1 MILLFYNKT
10 RKDMNLYFKEVQG
23 KNCCKAVVK
32 LTEPW
37 FVKTLRVVSDHIT
50 IVNFLMFLLLD
61 LDISTSPF

>member
-1 MILLFYNKT
+1 
-10 RKDMNLYFKEVQG
+10 MNLYFKEVQG

-37 FVKTLRVVSDHIT
+37 FVKTLIVVSDHIT
-50 IVNFLMFLLLD
+50 IVNFLMSLLLD